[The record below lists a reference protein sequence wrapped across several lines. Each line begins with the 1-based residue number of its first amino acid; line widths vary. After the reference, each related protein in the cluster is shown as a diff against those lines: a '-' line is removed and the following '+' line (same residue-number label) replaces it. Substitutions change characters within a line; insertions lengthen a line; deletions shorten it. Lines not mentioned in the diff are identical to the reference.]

1 MVVLWRIIPRLIPQ
15 KAKNG
20 RTQNRILPFMKA
32 DQTYKPGSV
41 FDNDLSWPQVA
52 SRLQPRFRKHDG
64 PPYRF
69 LLVLLRIGFTGP
81 FCLQNAGELLPR
93 LSTLTCR
100 NGRRY
105 ISVALSLRSPS
116 AAVSSYP
123 ALWSP
128 DFPHISPKDLRRCL
142 VCSALRLNNIAHK
155 TQNNNRS

>member
-20 RTQNRILPFMKA
+20 RMQNRILPFMKA

-123 ALWSP
+123 ALRCS
-128 DFPHISPKDLRRCL
+128 DFPHPPKNRRPLPYSLLANCIL
-142 VCSALRLNNIAHK
+142 L
-155 TQNNNRS
+155 